1 MIYRSRG
8 SGGHTRTRSR
18 RAAQNKRS
26 VTRGNGRHPNPGP
39 PTDFNADVFHTHSG
53 NGDNTALAVCF
64 SYLIIILGVSLG
76 RIRFSIRTITFFFF
90 LRREDFSRIKS
101 LSGKVT
107 YFRSPVFAEAS
118 IRQNGSFTH
127 LFLAKSI
134 RLRMLSANNF
144 YENYNKNGKY
154 RCSPDTQSVR

>member
-1 MIYRSRG
+1 MADILILVPLQTLMLMCS
-8 SGGHTRTRSR
+8 TRTP
-18 RAAQNKRS
+18 A
-26 VTRGNGRHPNPGP
+26 
-39 PTDFNADVFHTHSG
+39 
-53 NGDNTALAVCF
+53 TAIIPLSPYAF
-64 SYLIIILGVSLG
+64 RISLSYLVYLSTVSDSQYVRLL
-76 RIRFSIRTITFFFF
+76 FFFF